1 MYSFGTSFS
10 DLKNELI
17 EDNVRVMT
25 QIHWIEKIM
34 KERGKVGLL
43 LLERREQECEKY
55 YELLKDRMHCIV
67 INGKTKI
74 EDDEAGIAELKE
86 K

>member
-1 MYSFGTSFS
+1 
-10 DLKNELI
+10 
-17 EDNVRVMT
+17 
-25 QIHWIEKIM
+25 M
-34 KERGKVGLL
+34 KEKGKVGLL

-74 EDDEAGIAELKE
+74 DDDEAGIAELKE